1 MIILV
6 TGAGG
11 MVGRHFLADE
21 RAGAHVILAPRR
33 AELDLTDA
41 GACAAYVARE
51 KPDLIV
57 HLAAVVGG
65 IQANIDAP
73 TRFLADNLALGL
85 NVLTAAQAAGVP
97 RLINM
102 GSSCMYPKDA
112 PGLLTEDRLLSGPLE
127 PTNEGYALAK
137 IAIAR
142 LGQAMRRE
150 NPGAHYVTL
159 IPPNLY
165 GPFDHFDLV
174 RSHLPPAAIMK
185 VEAAVRVGDRTVE
198 IWGDGTA
205 RREFMFAGDL
215 ADFLWRVHD
224 RLETLPPILNVGVGE
239 DHTVRE
245 YYEVVARAAGYD
257 GAFVYNPAKPTGML
271 RKLLDVSGQRRLG
284 WSPPTGLE
292 DGIAATLA
300 YYRSVATSAT

>member
-1 MIILV
+1 MKVLV

-11 MVGRHFLADE
+11 MVGRHMLADP
-21 RAGAHVILAPRR
+21 RAEAHTILAPSRSD
-33 AELDLTDA
+33 LDLTDA
-41 GACAAYVARE
+41 AACNTYVARE

-57 HLAAVVGG
+57 HLAALVGG

-73 TRFLADNLALGL
+73 ARFLAENLAMGLGIL
-85 NVLTAAQAAGVP
+85 GAARAAGVT

-112 PGLLTEDRLLSGPLE
+112 PGLLTEDLLLTSSLE

-137 IAIAR
+137 IVVAR

-150 NPGAHYVTL
+150 NPGLHYVTL

-185 VEAAVRVGDRTVE
+185 VEAAVRAGERTVE

-205 RREFMFAGDL
+205 RREFMFAADL

-224 RLETLPPILNVGVGE
+224 RLEALPEIMNVGVGE
-239 DHTVRE
+239 DHTVTE
-245 YYEVVARAAGYD
+245 YYEVVAQAAGYD
-257 GAFVYNPAKPTGML
+257 GGFTYNTRKPTGMR
-271 RKLLDVSGQRRLG
+271 RKLLDVSAQTRLG
-284 WSPPTGLE
+284 WTPATSLAA
-292 DGIAATLA
+292 GIAATLE
-300 YYRSVATSAT
+300 YFRSIA